1 MYNFNEAVDRHNTKS
16 VKYEEMDLNFGTK
29 DLLPFWIADM
39 ELKSPDFMIDALVK
53 RARHGVFG
61 YTKRMPDYYAAV
73 SHWLKT
79 RHSLEAR
86 PEHIEYAPGVVF
98 ALNMMIRMFTSPGD
112 KIIIQTPVYY
122 PFFNI
127 IRGNGRVIS
136 ENPLILEN
144 GRYRMDFADLRE
156 KVRDERCKML
166 ILCSPHN
173 PVGRVWTEEELRE
186 LGEICLANHVLV
198 VSDEIHFDIVF
209 KGHKHIPF
217 ASLSEEFRQ
226 NSVTCTA
233 PSKTFNIAG
242 LHSAYV
248 LMYDPAKME
257 RYKKELSLLDL
268 NRSNVFSQ
276 EVTQVAYEQ
285 GAAWVDELLEHIEG
299 NMDYVY
305 GFLLQNIPG
314 ITPFKMEGTYL
325 MWLDCRQLAS
335 NASEIEQLFIG
346 KAGLALDGGYWFGEP
361 GKGFM
366 RINLACPRA
375 MLEQAMQKLLILK
388 K

>member
-29 DLLPFWIADM
+29 DLMPFWIADM
-39 ELKSPDFMIDALVK
+39 EIKAPDFMIDALVK

-73 SHWLKT
+73 GHWLKT
-79 RHSLEAR
+79 RHGLEAR

-136 ENPLILEN
+136 ENPLILESE
-144 GRYRMDFADLRE
+144 RYRMDFADLRE

-173 PVGRVWTEEELRE
+173 PVGRVWTEAELRE

-198 VSDEIHFDIVF
+198 VSDEIHFDIVL

-217 ASLSEEFRQ
+217 ASLSENFRQ
-226 NSVTCTA
+226 HSVTCTA

-305 GFLLQNIPG
+305 GFISQNIPG
-314 ITPFKMEGTYL
+314 IKPFKMEGTYL
-325 MWLDCRQLAS
+325 MWLDCRQLAP
-335 NASEIEQLFIG
+335 NATEIEQLFIG
-346 KAGLALDGGYWFGEP
+346 KAGLALDGGHWFGEP

-375 MLEQAMQKLLILK
+375 MLEQAMQKLLVLK